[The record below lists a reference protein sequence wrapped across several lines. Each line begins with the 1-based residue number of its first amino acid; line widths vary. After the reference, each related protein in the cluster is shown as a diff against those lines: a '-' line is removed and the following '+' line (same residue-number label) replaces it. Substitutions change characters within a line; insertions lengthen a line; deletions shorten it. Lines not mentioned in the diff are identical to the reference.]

1 MILDLIRAEKDNRN
15 LTNDQLSKLSGVPVG
30 TINRVL
36 SGKTTSPNYITVVAL
51 CRALDISIDE
61 AEGITQPPPS
71 AEEPPAPKP
80 TIILQLNQTNYQL
93 RAENERFKEYFQ
105 YMAFALAGL
114 ATAVISTSIE
124 LIRG

>member
-36 SGKTTSPNYITVVAL
+36 SGKTASPNYITVVAL

-61 AEGITQPPPS
+61 VEGIKSQQIIGDPPK
-71 AEEPPAPKP
+71 EKP
-80 TIILQLNQTNYQL
+80 TIIVQMHQTNYQL
-93 RAENERFKEYFQ
+93 RAENELLKEFLQ
-105 YMAFALAGL
+105 YVAIALFGL
-114 ATAVISTSIE
+114 VTAVITIAIE
-124 LIRG
+124 LVRR